1 MSNIK
6 YSVFI
11 AVSADGYIAGKD
23 GALEWLSAV
32 SREGEDY
39 GYLEFFST
47 VDTLVMGRNTYEKVL
62 SFGDWPYEKKDCIVL
77 TKEKLKPRF
86 NEKIMNASPIE
97 LDHILQKE
105 EKRKVY
111 LDGGKLISSFLAAG
125 FVDEIILSVIP
136 VLLGEGIPLFHP
148 NSGMQAL
155 KLMHVKSFESGLVQ
169 MKYAIHRK
177 KEVEV

>member
-77 TKEKLKPRF
+77 TKEKLKPKF
-86 NEKIMNASPIE
+86 NEKIMNLSPIE
-97 LDHILQKE
+97 LDHFLQKE

-111 LDGGKLISSFLAAG
+111 LDGGKLISSFLEAG

-136 VLLGEGIPLFHP
+136 VLLGEG
-148 NSGMQAL
+148 
-155 KLMHVKSFESGLVQ
+155 
-169 MKYAIHRK
+169 
-177 KEVEV
+177 